1 MAIRFLP
8 TYLICFPI
16 RFVSADVFSEVRIC
30 KLIICTVPMKIH
42 HTSTVVIV
50 LDPGEGVCADPVKR
64 GAILEGEG
72 PGPPSGDSERQLSKQ
87 GRWKD
92 VTGWNEEMARS
103 QGRLP
108 LHGFRT

>member
-16 RFVSADVFSEVRIC
+16 RFVSEVRIC
-30 KLIICTVPMKIH
+30 TLIICTVHMKIH

-72 PGPPSGDSERQLSKQ
+72 LGPPSGDSECQLSKQ

-92 VTGWNEEMARS
+92 VTG
-103 QGRLP
+103 
-108 LHGFRT
+108 